1 MNEVNQTTL
10 ILSPDKAYDAEQRYR
25 VVKRSIDAR
34 QRALKVHL
42 TVLTDEQGNPLP
54 KDAPIPLYEPPVFQ
68 DVHHAK
74 HSAAIIGAGP
84 AGLFAALTLLE
95 HGIKP
100 IIYERGKPV
109 SDRKKDIAILNRNQG
124 LNAESN
130 YCFGEGG
137 AGTFSDGK
145 LYSRSK
151 KRGNMQRV
159 MELFHHFGA
168 NDTILYEAHAHIGS
182 DRLPSIIRAMR
193 ECIIEH
199 GGEVH
204 FDTCV
209 DEQLFRSLVA
219 SSPHR
224 HNATI
229 LAIGHSAHDTYQML
243 LNSGVALADKGF
255 AMGVRVEHPQAL
267 INRLMYHDPSPELIQ
282 LIGNASYSLVTQVQ
296 GRGMYSFCMCPGG
309 HIVPAG
315 SDARGCVVN
324 GMSASHRNSPFANSG
339 MVVEIRPEDLLQYPI
354 IRTFNVIAGGQQ
366 GGISGEA
373 TADVELYGYDFETTD
388 RVAQEIKAKMYEI
401 EGVKQVKISRDEYI
415 PEYAVDF
422 DREKLAVN
430 GLNVQTASLYVRN
443 RINGALASYY
453 REDGDEYDIRVRLDP
468 KFRQTIE
475 DIENIVIYNA
485 AGKGIYVRD
494 LGKVREM
501 QTPPT
506 IERKD
511 RERVITISAV
521 VPKGMAASD
530 LINAVSEK
538 MEEVDMPAGLSWIFG
553 GTMDDQNDT
562 YSELITLLVLIVI
575 LVFIVMA
582 AQFESLT
589 YPFVIMFS
597 IPFAIIGVLLGLVI
611 NGTPMSV
618 MAMVG
623 LIMLMGIVVK
633 NGIVLI
639 DYTIL
644 CRERGMGVLHS
655 VVTAGKSRLRPVLMT
670 TLTTVL
676 GMIPMAVGRG
686 EGSEMWRGLGM
697 TVAWG
702 LSVSTLITLV
712 LIPTLYAAFAG
723 RGIKRAR
730 KASNKKARAAAA
742 LAE

>member
-204 FDTCV
+204 FDTCIS
-209 DEQLFRSLVA
+209 SL
-219 SSPHR
+219 SPFALSP
-224 HNATI
+224 NSPLI

-243 LNSGVALADKGF
+243 LDSGVALADKGF
-255 AMGVRVEHPQAL
+255 AMGVRVEHPQVL

-296 GRGMYSFCMCPGG
+296 GRGVYSFCMCPGG

-339 MVVEIRPEDLLQYPI
+339 MVVEIRPEDLLHYPLAQRPLPISPQGVQYPQADLLAGL
-354 IRTFNVIAGGQQ
+354 RFQQSLERLAFAHGSAPSIAPAQRLRDFVEGRKSSTLPACSYLPGMRSSSMHEWLPEHIGKRLQQ
-366 GGISGEA
+366 G
-373 TADVELYGYDFETTD
+373 F
-388 RVAQEIKAKMYEI
+388 R
-401 EGVKQVKISRDEYI
+401 
-415 PEYAVDF
+415 DF
-422 DREKLAVN
+422 DRKYRGFLTNEAVIL
-430 GLNVQTASLYVRN
+430 GVESRSSSAVRIPRDPETLQSISTPHLYPCGE
-443 RINGALASYY
+443 GAGYAGGITSSAL
-453 REDGDEYDIRVRLDP
+453 DGI
-468 KFRQTIE
+468 
-475 DIENIVIYNA
+475 NA
-485 AGKGIYVRD
+485 ALKI
-494 LGKVREM
+494 
-501 QTPPT
+501 
-506 IERKD
+506 
-511 RERVITISAV
+511 
-521 VPKGMAASD
+521 
-530 LINAVSEK
+530 
-538 MEEVDMPAGLSWIFG
+538 
-553 GTMDDQNDT
+553 
-562 YSELITLLVLIVI
+562 
-575 LVFIVMA
+575 
-582 AQFESLT
+582 
-589 YPFVIMFS
+589 
-597 IPFAIIGVLLGLVI
+597 
-611 NGTPMSV
+611 
-618 MAMVG
+618 
-623 LIMLMGIVVK
+623 
-633 NGIVLI
+633 
-639 DYTIL
+639 
-644 CRERGMGVLHS
+644 
-655 VVTAGKSRLRPVLMT
+655 
-670 TLTTVL
+670 
-676 GMIPMAVGRG
+676 
-686 EGSEMWRGLGM
+686 
-697 TVAWG
+697 
-702 LSVSTLITLV
+702 
-712 LIPTLYAAFAG
+712 
-723 RGIKRAR
+723 
-730 KASNKKARAAAA
+730 
-742 LAE
+742 AEQL

>member
-1 MNEVNQTTL
+1 MNQQTL
-10 ILSPDKAYDAEQRYR
+10 ILSPEKAYDAEQCYR

-109 SDRKKDIAILNRNQG
+109 SERKKDIAILNRNQG

-168 NDTILYEAHAHIGS
+168 NDTVLYEAHAHIGS

-204 FDTCV
+204 FDTCIT
-209 DEQLFRSLVA
+209 SLSPFA
-219 SSPHR
+219 SGVPEKSADFWGALSP
-224 HNATI
+224 NSPLI

-243 LNSGVALADKGF
+243 LDSGVALADKGF

-296 GRGMYSFCMCPGG
+296 GRGVYSFCMCPGG

-339 MVVEIRPEDLLQYPI
+339 MVVEIRPEDLLVNNNTTPHSTTLHHATPALAGLRFQQELERLAFEHGSAPS
-354 IRTFNVIAGGQQ
+354 IAPAQRLRDFVEGRKSSTLPACSYLPGVRSSSMHEWLPEHIGKRLQQ
-366 GGISGEA
+366 G
-373 TADVELYGYDFETTD
+373 F
-388 RVAQEIKAKMYEI
+388 R
-401 EGVKQVKISRDEYI
+401 
-415 PEYAVDF
+415 DF
-422 DREKLAVN
+422 DRKYRGFLTNEAVIL
-430 GLNVQTASLYVRN
+430 GVESRSSSAVRIPRDPDTLQSISTPHLYPCGEGAGYAGGITSSALDGINVA
-443 RINGALASYY
+443 IKIA
-453 REDGDEYDIRVRLDP
+453 
-468 KFRQTIE
+468 
-475 DIENIVIYNA
+475 ENII
-485 AGKGIYVRD
+485 R
-494 LGKVREM
+494 
-501 QTPPT
+501 
-506 IERKD
+506 
-511 RERVITISAV
+511 
-521 VPKGMAASD
+521 
-530 LINAVSEK
+530 
-538 MEEVDMPAGLSWIFG
+538 
-553 GTMDDQNDT
+553 
-562 YSELITLLVLIVI
+562 
-575 LVFIVMA
+575 
-582 AQFESLT
+582 
-589 YPFVIMFS
+589 
-597 IPFAIIGVLLGLVI
+597 
-611 NGTPMSV
+611 
-618 MAMVG
+618 
-623 LIMLMGIVVK
+623 
-633 NGIVLI
+633 
-639 DYTIL
+639 
-644 CRERGMGVLHS
+644 
-655 VVTAGKSRLRPVLMT
+655 
-670 TLTTVL
+670 
-676 GMIPMAVGRG
+676 
-686 EGSEMWRGLGM
+686 
-697 TVAWG
+697 
-702 LSVSTLITLV
+702 
-712 LIPTLYAAFAG
+712 
-723 RGIKRAR
+723 
-730 KASNKKARAAAA
+730 
-742 LAE
+742 